1 MNKLKLFLLA
11 ALALLGTGALAQNP
25 LSEAVASGNK
35 VYFEIINDAEHP
47 IPEDEIEDVT
57 RELINAGAWKQVSEP
72 EDADFIMQVMAKKRV
87 VFNSPRTW
95 LTPSILDLNGHVP
108 HLAYAVHPGLERPC
122 ALGGENPAG
131 RRHDVQWLQG
141 HEHLHQESDRKE
153 LPGRPFQE
161 GGKVIRHRGKAP
173 GFNCG

>member
-35 VYFEIINDAEHP
+35 VYFEIINDTEHP

-72 EDADFIMQVMAKKRV
+72 EEADFISLQQ
-87 VFNSPRTW
+87 P
-95 LTPSILDLNGHVP
+95 P
-108 HLAYAVHPGLERPC
+108 HLAYAVHPGPERPC

-131 RRHDVQWLQG
+131 RRHDVQRLQG

-173 GFNCG
+173 GSNCG

>member
-1 MNKLKLFLLA
+1 MNKLKFFLLG

-72 EDADFIMQVMAKKRV
+72 EEADFIMQVMAKKRV

-95 LTPSILDLNGHVP
+95 LTPSILDLNGHV
-108 HLAYAVHPGLERPC
+108 LWEAKTQQADATMFNGYKATNTCIKKVIEKSFKEDLFKK
-122 ALGGENPAG
+122 AG
-131 RRHDVQWLQG
+131 R
-141 HEHLHQESDRKE
+141 
-153 LPGRPFQE
+153 
-161 GGKVIRHRGKAP
+161 
-173 GFNCG
+173 